1 MNPLKIRTL
10 VQRVLFL
17 SFPLMCFRNDEYLG
31 GRWKTSLLFLLM
43 IILIFGL
50 VSLNCTPGL
59 VKKKKEGSKVMHNPL
74 WVRVGLLPGE
84 YPRLQGNKIHIGA
97 VNN

>member
-1 MNPLKIRTL
+1 MEDLIA
-10 VQRVLFL
+10 FL
-17 SFPLMCFRNDEYLG
+17 ADDHLDFWACQFKLHPWSSE
-31 GRWKTSLLFLLM
+31 
-43 IILIFGL
+43 
-50 VSLNCTPGL
+50 
-59 VKKKKEGSKVMHNPL
+59 KKKEGSKVMHNPL